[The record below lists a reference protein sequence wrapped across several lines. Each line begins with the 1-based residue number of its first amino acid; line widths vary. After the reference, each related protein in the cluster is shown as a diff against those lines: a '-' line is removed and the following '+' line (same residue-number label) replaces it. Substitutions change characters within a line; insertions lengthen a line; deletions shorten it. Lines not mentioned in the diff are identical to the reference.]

1 MKGSPG
7 FVGERLRQGREARG
21 LTAIAL
27 AGLLDITRQ
36 AISLFESGQSTP
48 HPDTLYKIAEK
59 LNLPVS
65 FFITPI
71 TRASSSAIFFRSM
84 AAATKVDRGRGES
97 RIEWLSE
104 TIVPYFKQFISF
116 PTVNL
121 PSFKIPDDPTNLTD
135 DDIEELAVHT
145 RREWG
150 LGDGPI
156 SNIVRLLENNGI
168 IITRM
173 QLEATTL
180 DAFSR
185 YLASN
190 NNSFIILGDDKK
202 SAVRSRFDTAH
213 ETGHIVL
220 HRHINGSQLKK
231 TTLFKLIEK
240 QANRFASALLVPGN
254 KFAEDYTVPTLN
266 AFLTLKSKWL
276 VSVGMLIKRAYDL
289 EFISEEHYQR
299 LWINYNRRGWRREE
313 PLDSKLP
320 IEQPVLLK
328 RALKL
333 ILESGLKTPDQ
344 ILTELPLSPR
354 DIEVLLYISRDY
366 LAPSLPKLEL
376 KTDIKKSDYDSALEE
391 VERIIK
397 GL

>member
-7 FVGERLRQGREARG
+7 FIGDRLRQGREARG

-59 LNLPVS
+59 LNFPVS
-65 FFITPI
+65 FFITPS
-71 TRASSSAIFFRSM
+71 TRASSSTVFFRSM

-121 PSFKIPDDPTNLTD
+121 PSLKILDNPTNLTD
-135 DDIEELAVHT
+135 DDIEEIAVHT

-190 NNSFIILGDDKK
+190 NSSFIILGDDKK

-220 HRHINGSQLKK
+220 HRHINDSQLKN
-231 TTLFKLIEK
+231 TTLFKVIEK

-299 LWINYNRRGWRREE
+299 LWINYNRRGWRKEE

-354 DIEVLLYISRDY
+354 DIEALLYISRDY
-366 LAPSLPKLEL
+366 LASSLPKLEL
-376 KTDIKKSDYDSALEE
+376 KTDIENGDYESALEE
-391 VERIIK
+391 VEHIIK